1 MLTLNLTF
9 SFCSDFVAQEKGS
22 VFCCHLQLNF
32 RFFFFCWVRKKKA
45 SVSFSFFLIF
55 CFFCSLFAPGSR
67 DRDPSCNRCERK
79 KAFQGVE

>member
-32 RFFFFCWVRKKKA
+32 RFFFLLGEKKKLQFLLA
-45 SVSFSFFLIF
+45 SF
-55 CFFCSLFAPGSR
+55 
-67 DRDPSCNRCERK
+67 
-79 KAFQGVE
+79 